1 MSAEHGVRIRAYGE
15 SPPVVVRQPQAPP
28 TDLLPQ
34 KAILFNEI
42 AERFTLP
49 AIQPADNG
57 EEQQLEDRNVDHERE
72 LISQSENTVRQAK
85 IVEWD
90 TTRVFAHDA
99 VNRRRYRGGALGSG
113 AVQAAGAGL
122 SPEVQTVE
130 ARQDLGP
137 VFEVRP
143 ARDLRAPRSDVQGV
157 DAVDLRGRERIE
169 PPVAGRYSPA
179 RVICSARRR
188 PNVFAMPG
196 MSRASDDTS
205 WPRRRGVVLSR
216 RIGAN
221 CSSNITTNDSLTAG
235 SA

>member
-99 VNRRRYRGGALGSG
+99 VNRRRYRGGAWIRRCSSGWRRSITGSTNRG
-113 AVQAAGAGL
+113 R
-122 SPEVQTVE
+122 STKISDPCS
-130 ARQDLGP
+130 RS
-137 VFEVRP
+137 
-143 ARDLRAPRSDVQGV
+143 APRVIFG
-157 DAVDLRGRERIE
+157 LREATFKASTRWIFEDER
-169 PPVAGRYSPA
+169 G
-179 RVICSARRR
+179 
-188 PNVFAMPG
+188 
-196 MSRASDDTS
+196 
-205 WPRRRGVVLSR
+205 
-216 RIGAN
+216 
-221 CSSNITTNDSLTAG
+221 
-235 SA
+235 